1 MSAGQR
7 PRTPTFF
14 PYMKH
19 RARKR
24 NTGKT
29 QVTIYGADFKPVWPQ
44 VFQIGGKSYPVDKV
58 TLVTTCEFGRRELA
72 GSLGDGTSFWISK
85 VTATPAEGAQS

>member
-14 PYMKH
+14 PCMKH

-44 VFQIGGKSYPVDKV
+44 VFQIGGKSYPVDDVSFTVSSDYGTRKLDRV
-58 TLVTTCEFGRRELA
+58 TGRWAEVVIVTPMA
-72 GSLGDGTSFWISK
+72 VW
-85 VTATPAEGAQS
+85 P